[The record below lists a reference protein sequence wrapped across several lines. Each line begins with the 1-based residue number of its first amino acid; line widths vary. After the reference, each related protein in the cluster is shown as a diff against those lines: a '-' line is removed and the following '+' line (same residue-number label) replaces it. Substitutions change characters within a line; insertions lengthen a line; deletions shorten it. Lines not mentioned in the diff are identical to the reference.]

1 MNIIKRF
8 FTSSTTTA
16 NKKIVVV
23 YVIFRVIAVFMLINQ
38 IPMQRWGD
46 ALLLILTLVL
56 FAIPQL
62 VERVFKIEIP
72 NLLELIIIVFIFSS
86 TILGEL
92 SDFYGYFKMWDTALH
107 TLNGFLAAGIGFS
120 LVYLLNRNAEGMNL
134 SPIFLAIVTFFFSM
148 TVGVMWEFFEYSAD
162 RWGNLDMQKDRIVQE
177 ISSVSIDVESN
188 AVYRIEDI
196 QRTVI
201 ESKDPSGDII
211 ETVIDHGYLDIG
223 IIDTMK
229 DLFVNLIGAIVFSVL
244 GYLYARHDQKKIGL
258 FGISYL
264 KKGSQSEKYFLFKRW
279 NFLFHEGVQLMK
291 RKGTFILVI

>member
-1 MNIIKRF
+1 
-8 FTSSTTTA
+8 
-16 NKKIVVV
+16 
-23 YVIFRVIAVFMLINQ
+23 MLINQ

-72 NLLELIIIVFIFSS
+72 NLLELIIIVFILSS

-134 SPIFLAIVTFFFSM
+134 SPIFLAIVTFCFSM
-148 TVGVMWEFFEYSAD
+148 TVGVMWEFFEYAAD

-177 ISSVSIDVESN
+177 INSVSIDVENN

-196 QRTVI
+196 QRT
-201 ESKDPSGDII
+201 
-211 ETVIDHGYLDIG
+211 
-223 IIDTMK
+223 
-229 DLFVNLIGAIVFSVL
+229 
-244 GYLYARHDQKKIGL
+244 
-258 FGISYL
+258 
-264 KKGSQSEKYFLFKRW
+264 
-279 NFLFHEGVQLMK
+279 
-291 RKGTFILVI
+291 

>member
-8 FTSSTTTA
+8 FTGSTTTA

-23 YVIFRVIAVFMLINQ
+23 YVLFRAIAVFMLINQ

-46 ALLLILTLVL
+46 ALLLVLTLAL

-72 NLLELIIIVFIFSS
+72 NLLELIIILFIFSS

-92 SDFYGYFKMWDTALH
+92 SDFYGYFKIWDTALH

-120 LVYLLNRNAEGMNL
+120 LVYLLNKNAEGINL
-134 SPIFLAIVTFFFSM
+134 SPMFLAIVTFCFSM

-162 RWGNLDMQKDRIVQE
+162 RWMNLDMQKDRIVQQ
-177 ISSVSIDVESN
+177 INSVSIGGESN
-188 AVYRIEDI
+188 DIYQIENI
-196 QRTVI
+196 QRTII
-201 ESKDPSGDII
+201 ESGDNSGDII
-211 ETVIDHGYLDIG
+211 ETVINEGYLDIG

-229 DLFVNLIGAIVFSVL
+229 DLFVNLLGAIVFSVL
-244 GYLYARHDQKKIGL
+244 GYLYAHHDQKKYRFVRNFIPK
-258 FGISYL
+258 
-264 KKGSQSEKYFLFKRW
+264 KKGLK
-279 NFLFHEGVQLMK
+279 
-291 RKGTFILVI
+291 